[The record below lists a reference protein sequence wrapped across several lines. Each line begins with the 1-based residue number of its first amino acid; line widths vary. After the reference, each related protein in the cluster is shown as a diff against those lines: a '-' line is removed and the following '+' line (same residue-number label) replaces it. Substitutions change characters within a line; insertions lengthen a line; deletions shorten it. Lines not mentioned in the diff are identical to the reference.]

1 MSRVAFVAG
10 LSGAGFGVGLALAG
24 LTRPEV
30 VVGFLDVGGRW
41 DPSLALVMIVATAV
55 NATFVA
61 LAARRGRPVFAG
73 RLATPPTSTIDTRL
87 VGGAALFGI
96 GWGLAG
102 VCPGP
107 ALASLGSADPSVLTF
122 VGAMAAGLV
131 LVDVV
136 APHSRPSMGAPHM
149 RRFTQRKEQIMA
161 TRIVVFVFGV
171 VSYVLFLVS
180 FLYAIGFVGGFGV
193 PTTID
198 GMPVGSVAAAVAI
211 DGLLLIVF
219 ALQHSVMARPW
230 FKARVTR
237 VVPEP
242 AERSLYVLAS
252 SAALLLLFSLWRPIG
267 GTVWEVGDPIARAV
281 LYGVFALG
289 WLTVLVTTFLINH
302 FDLFGLRQVWLHLRG
317 LPYTQLRFGMP
328 GLYRHVRH
336 PLYVGWFL
344 AFWATPTM
352 TVTHL
357 FFAVVTTAYIL
368 VAIRFEERDLEAAH
382 GAPYAEYRRSVPMFV
397 PRLRRSVEMRR
408 LRTTTS

>member
-1 MSRVAFVAG
+1 VSRVAVAAG
-10 LSGAGFGVGLALAG
+10 LSGFGFGIGLALAG

-41 DPSLALVMIVATAV
+41 DPTLALVMGVAIAV
-55 NATFVA
+55 NAACVA
-61 LAARRGRPVFAG
+61 LAARRGRSILGAPLTAASFGA
-73 RLATPPTSTIDTRL
+73 IDLRL

-107 ALASLGSADPSVLTF
+107 ALASLGSADRSVLTF

-131 LVDVV
+131 SVDVV
-136 APHSRPSMGAPHM
+136 APERRSIVAPQ
-149 RRFTQRKEQIMA
+149 RRSTERKEMVMA
-161 TRIVVFVFGV
+161 QRIAVFVFGV

-198 GMPVGSVAAAVAI
+198 GTPVGSVAAAVAI
-211 DGLLLIVF
+211 DGILLLVF

-230 FKARVTR
+230 FKAIVTR
-237 VVPEP
+237 VVPEA

-252 SAALLLLFSLWRPIG
+252 SAALLLLFGLWRPIG
-267 GTVWEVGDPIARAV
+267 GTVWEVTDPVGRVV
-281 LYGVFALG
+281 LYGVFAAG

-317 LPYTQLRFGMP
+317 RPYTQLRFGMP

-382 GAPYAEYRRSVPMFV
+382 GPAYAEYRRTVPMFV
-397 PRLRRSVEMRR
+397 PRRRRSVEIRP

>member
-1 MSRVAFVAG
+1 MSGVAIAAG
-10 LSGAGFGVGLALAG
+10 LSGLGFGVGLALAG

-41 DPSLALVMIVATAV
+41 DPTLAVVMVVAIVV
-55 NATFVA
+55 NAAFVA
-61 LAARRGRPVFAG
+61 LAARRGRPVFG
-73 RLATPPTSTIDTRL
+73 SPPSRNVDVRL

-107 ALASLGSADPSVLTF
+107 ALASLGSADASVLTF

-136 APHSRPSMGAPHM
+136 APQG
-149 RRFTQRKEQIMA
+149 RRSTERKEQVMA

-198 GMPVGSVAAAVAI
+198 GTPVGSVAAAVAI
-211 DGLLLIVF
+211 DGFLLLVF

-237 VVPEP
+237 LVPAA

-252 SAALLLLFSLWRPIG
+252 SAALLLLFWLWRPIG
-267 GTVWEVGDPIARAV
+267 GTVWEVGDPIGRGV

-302 FDLFGLRQVWLHLRG
+302 FDLFGLRQVWLFLLGR
-317 LPYTQLRFGMP
+317 PYTQLRFGMP

-368 VAIRFEERDLEAAH
+368 VAIRFEERDLEDAH
-382 GAPYAEYRRSVPMFV
+382 GSAYTEYRRTVPMFV
-397 PRLRRSVEMRR
+397 PRLRRTVEIRP

>member
-1 MSRVAFVAG
+1 MTRVAVAAGSSG
-10 LSGAGFGVGLALAG
+10 LGFGVGLALAG
-24 LTRPEV
+24 LTRPEI

-41 DPSLALVMIVATAV
+41 DPTLAVAMAVATVV
-55 NATFVA
+55 NAAFVA
-61 LAARRGRPVFAG
+61 VAARRGRPIFGSLPAPSPGSVDA
-73 RLATPPTSTIDTRL
+73 RL
-87 VGGAALFGI
+87 VGGAALFGV

-107 ALASLGSADPSVLTF
+107 ALASLGFGDPSVLTF

-131 LVDVV
+131 VVDL
-136 APHSRPSMGAPHM
+136 ALRPAGA
-149 RRFTQRKEQIMA
+149 TKRKEIVMA
-161 TRIVVFVFGV
+161 SRIGVFLFGV
-171 VSYVLFLVS
+171 VSYALFLVS
-180 FLYAIGFVGGFGV
+180 FLYAVGFVGGFGV
-193 PTTID
+193 PTSID
-198 GMPVGSVAAAVAI
+198 GTPAGSVAAAVAI
-211 DGLLLIVF
+211 DALLLMVF

-230 FKARVTR
+230 FKAIVTR
-237 VVPEP
+237 VVPEA

-252 SAALLLLFSLWRPIG
+252 SAALLLLFWLWRPIG
-267 GTVWEVGDPIARAV
+267 GSVWEVSDPIGRAV
-281 LYGVFALG
+281 LYGVFAVG

-317 LPYTQLRFGMP
+317 RPYTQLRFGTP

-357 FFAVVTTAYIL
+357 FFAVTTTAYIL
-368 VAIRFEERDLEAAH
+368 IAIRYEERDLEAAH
-382 GAPYAEYRRSVPMFV
+382 GPAYAEYRRTVPMFV
-397 PRLRRSVEMRR
+397 PRFRRAVEVRR

>member
-1 MSRVAFVAG
+1 VSRVAGVAG
-10 LSGAGFGVGLALAG
+10 ISGVAFGVGLALAG
-24 LTRPEV
+24 LTQPEV

-41 DPSLALVMIVATAV
+41 DPTLAVVMVVATVV
-55 NATFVA
+55 NAAFVA
-61 LAARRGRPVFAG
+61 LAARRGRPVFGAP
-73 RLATPPTSTIDTRL
+73 LAVASARHIDARL

-136 APHSRPSMGAPHM
+136 APDTRPSMGAPQV
-149 RRFTQRKEQIMA
+149 RRFTERKEQIMA
-161 TRIVVFVFGV
+161 TRIAVLVFGV
-171 VSYVLFLVS
+171 VSYGLFLVS

-211 DGLLLIVF
+211 DGILLMVF

-230 FKARVTR
+230 FKAIVTR
-237 VVPEP
+237 VVPEA

-252 SAALLLLFSLWRPIG
+252 SAALLLLFWLWRPIG
-267 GTVWEVGDPIARAV
+267 GTVWEVADPVARAA
-281 LYGVFALG
+281 LYGVFAVG

-302 FDLFGLRQVWLHLRG
+302 FDLFGLRQVWLYLRG
-317 LPYTQLRFGMP
+317 RPYTQLRFGMP

-382 GAPYAEYRRSVPMFV
+382 GPAYAEYRRTVPMFV
-397 PRLRRSVEMRR
+397 PRLRRSVEIRP